1 MPVFAK
7 RNACFWHPLACLLTK
22 NMLHHANRKAINKK
36 LKYNTKVMGL
46 ANERN
51 WKSKYEELNAYILEH
66 KHLPS
71 KKKQEN
77 RNLVNWW
84 KYNRK
89 LVNRGTISQ
98 EHLELLRDLAAM
110 RETSLWETGQPG
122 EEL

>member
-1 MPVFAK
+1 MRTGRQST
-7 RNACFWHPLACLLTK
+7 RNQNNIIP
-22 NMLHHANRKAINKK
+22 
-36 LKYNTKVMGL
+36 KVMGL
-46 ANERN
+46 AHERN
-51 WKSKYEELNAYILEH
+51 CKSKYEELKAYILEH

-98 EHLELLRDLAAM
+98 ERLELLRDLAAM
-110 RETSLWETGQPG
+110 RETSLWETDQPG
-122 EEL
+122 EEQ

>member
-1 MPVFAK
+1 MRVSGTP
-7 RNACFWHPLACLLTK
+7 
-22 NMLHHANRKAINKK
+22 RKAINKK
-36 LKYNTKVMGL
+36 PKYNTKVMGL
-46 ANERN
+46 ARERN
-51 WKSKYEELNAYILEH
+51 WKSKYEELKAYILEH

-98 EHLELLRDLAAM
+98 EHLELHRDLAAM

>member
-1 MPVFAK
+1 MRTGRQST
-7 RNACFWHPLACLLTK
+7 RNQNNIIP
-22 NMLHHANRKAINKK
+22 
-36 LKYNTKVMGL
+36 KVMGL
-46 ANERN
+46 AHERN
-51 WKSKYEELNAYILEH
+51 WKSKYEELKAYILEH

-98 EHLELLRDLAAM
+98 ERLELLRGLAAM
-110 RETSLWETGQPG
+110 RETSLWETDQPG
-122 EEL
+122 EEQ